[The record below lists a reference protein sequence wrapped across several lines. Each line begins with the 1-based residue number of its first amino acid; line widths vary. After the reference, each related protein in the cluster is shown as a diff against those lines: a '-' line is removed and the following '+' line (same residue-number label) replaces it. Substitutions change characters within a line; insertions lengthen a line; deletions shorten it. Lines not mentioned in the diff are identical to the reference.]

1 MRPEKNFII
10 DEIKSRVDQ
19 TPYVLLTDYTG
30 MQVPQFNEL
39 RNRLSGAKAEMRVVK
54 NTLLR
59 RALKD
64 SNLPDLESYLH
75 GQSAVIMGESDISAA
90 AKVLKNF
97 AAEFQKPKI
106 KVGILDK
113 AVLEPAQI
121 LALADLPTKDVLQSQ
136 LLGLLLQPAT
146 MLARLINTPA
156 SMVAQVLK
164 AYADKGEPINGA
176 PAAKEEPK
184 AEAAAEAPKAEV
196 AAEAPKAEA
205 APEAPKA
212 EAAAEAPKAEVA
224 PQAEAA
230 PVAEAAPATP
240 TTEGTP
246 TA

>member
-10 DEIKSRVDQ
+10 DEIKTRVDK

-39 RNRLSGAKAEMRVVK
+39 RNRLTGAKAELRVVK

-75 GQSAVIMGESDISAA
+75 GQSAVVLGESDVSAA

-113 AVLEPAQI
+113 AILEPAQI
-121 LALADLPTKDVLQSQ
+121 MALADLPSKDVLQAK
-136 LLGLLLQPAT
+136 LLGLLLAPAST
-146 MLARLINTPA
+146 LVRLINTPA
-156 SMVAQVLK
+156 SQVAQVLK
-164 AYADKGEPINGA
+164 AYSDKGEPIGQ
-176 PAAKEEPK
+176 PAVKEEPK
-184 AEAAAEAPKAEV
+184 AEAAAEAPKTD
-196 AAEAPKAEA
+196 
-205 APEAPKA
+205 
-212 EAAAEAPKAEVA
+212 A
-224 PQAEAA
+224 PQADAA
-230 PVAEAAPATP
+230 PVAETAPAAEAAPATP
-240 TTEGTP
+240 EA